1 MCSWLNHKNI
11 CIRLLEILGQFFL
24 TQMNQEP
31 TRESAILDLFLSNKP
46 GLVKS
51 CSVIPGLSDHD
62 IVLTDCNVRAVSV
75 EKPPRVIFKWGK
87 ANWDKIRS
95 SLNNFKD
102 RFLTICHHRTVEENY
117 SDLNSFIIKVMDEN
131 IPTKL
136 SKTRQSTPW
145 FDHKLKHI
153 CKRKQRLFS
162 AARKS
167 LKRAAWERYR
177 AHKRDTL
184 KALRRA
190 RWSYLNEVLSLSLA
204 EGDCKPL
211 WKYIRFQ
218 KQDNLG
224 ISALKEKGKLV
235 SDATSKAEILSH
247 QFSSVFTKKWRW
259 RHS

>member
-1 MCSWLNHKNI
+1 M
-11 CIRLLEILGQFFL
+11 GQFFF

-31 TRESAILDLFLSNKP
+31 TRESAILDLFLINKP

-51 CSVIPGLSDHD
+51 CTVIPGLSDHD

-87 ANWDKIRS
+87 ADWDKIRS
-95 SLNNFKD
+95 SLNSFKD
-102 RFLTICHHRTVEENY
+102 RFRTICHHRTVEENY
-117 SDLNSFIIKVMDEN
+117 SDLNSFITKVMDEN
-131 IPTKL
+131 IPTNL
-136 SKTRQSTPW
+136 SKTRQSAPG
-145 FDHKLKHI
+145 FDHKLKRM
-153 CKRKQRLFS
+153 CKRKQRLSS
-162 AARKS
+162 AAKKSRK
-167 LKRAAWERYR
+167 RYR

-190 RWSYLNEVLSLSLA
+190 WWSYLNEILSLSLA

-211 WKYIRFQ
+211 WQYIRFQ

-224 ISALKEKGKLV
+224 ISALKEKVTLV
-235 SDATSKAEILSH
+235 SDATSKAEISH